1 MVLLFA
7 SFGLPA
13 YEGAARLGAIAL
25 MLWGFAPAGLALTY
39 LLQTAFEVRVKGW
52 GIARRVAG
60 IMDGHSMWAEKI

>member
-13 YEGAARLGAIAL
+13 YEGAARLGAIAA

-39 LLQTAFEVRVKGW
+39 LLQAAFEVRAGGDGVRGVVKHTEVRGN
-52 GIARRVAG
+52 GTAN
-60 IMDGHSMWAEKI
+60 